1 MTMARLHGAAP
12 AAQTPQRMT
21 DLEPGEHVLLWGLRH
36 WLCGLA
42 DDAPAHWRMVEREF
56 TERFGIEHGRRALLG
71 LVRLIALMQG
81 HAARAIVYHRPCCP
95 CVGADE
101 ALILAFVAAC
111 QLGDW
116 PGARA
121 RAAALVDETGVG
133 DLLQAG
139 ARLAKLMGD
148 RGVRLPL
155 RPAEAAEGPR
165 PTLH

>member
-1 MTMARLHGAAP
+1 MTQLYGAAAEVQP
-12 AAQTPQRMT
+12 LRRTA
-21 DLEPGEHVLLWGLRH
+21 DLEPGEHLLLWGFRH
-36 WLCGLA
+36 WLCGLI

-56 TERFGIEHGRRALLG
+56 TDRFGIDHGRRSLVG
-71 LVRLIALMQG
+71 LVRMIALMQG
-81 HAARAIVYHRPCCP
+81 HAARSIVYHRPCCP

-101 ALILAFVAAC
+101 AIILAFVAAC

-116 PGARA
+116 PGARV
-121 RAAALVDETGVG
+121 RAASLVDEAGVG

-148 RGVRLPL
+148 RGAELPL
-155 RPAEAAEGPR
+155 RAAPETEAAQ